1 MGLVSGGRGG
11 VEEGEEN
18 FAVGYL
24 DSNAFNLSI
33 IQIENLGMIIFGTRI
48 KY

>member
-1 MGLVSGGRGG
+1 MEGEGR
-11 VEEGEEN
+11 GEEN